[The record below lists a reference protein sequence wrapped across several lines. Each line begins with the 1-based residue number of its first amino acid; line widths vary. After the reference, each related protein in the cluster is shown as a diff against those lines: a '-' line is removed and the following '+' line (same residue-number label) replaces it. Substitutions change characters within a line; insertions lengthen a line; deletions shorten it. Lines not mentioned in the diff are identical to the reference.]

1 MNFFEHQDKARRQ
14 TTRLVLLLLV
24 AVALVVL
31 FTAIIASGVVTYFQ
45 TQTVVDTQW
54 TDIGYWKALFTNPIF
69 AWSALGTLTV
79 IFLGSAYK
87 SLQLGGNGIQVALSM
102 NAKHVHPETDNPQH
116 KQFFNIV
123 TEMALASGSP
133 VPKVFVIPGHG
144 INAFA
149 AGFNRHQ
156 TVVAATEGALEQL
169 TRDELQGVV
178 AHEFSHINFGDVKI
192 NMRLVALLHG
202 ILLIGLI
209 GQHMVG
215 GSRFGRRRHHSRSRS
230 DNKSAG
236 VGLALMAI
244 GYAGTFCGN
253 MIKAAVSRQ
262 REFLADASA
271 VQFTRNP
278 EGIANALKKIAR
290 GPDEISIESENAEQ
304 YSHFYFSSLRARFFS
319 NLFSTHPDI
328 DERISRL
335 GHSFEAQPK
344 NSPNGSNRHTQP
356 SSDVADNAMGFAG
369 SSGAHNASRTAQ
381 TMTSAQAG
389 EALVNCVGQP
399 SAQNLDAAK
408 LHIKQLP
415 SALIEASHSA
425 FSARALIYGLII
437 TNTPKDFHDAQHDY
451 LTKNAHPATVKA
463 LAGLLPQIA
472 KLSQGDCHNLL
483 LMAESALQ
491 DQSKEQADVFKCC
504 AKALIEADK
513 QLTLF
518 EWCIYRLAIAPF
530 KAQLSGNI
538 KLSDCAPALS
548 ILFYYAASHTE
559 ADQRLTLL
567 KDVNAILGVPL
578 PAPAAVSLKK
588 LDGALTQ
595 LSQLKPLSKPALLK
609 ALVACIKSDGKITD
623 DEIALLRMVAL
634 VLDCPIPDIAF

>member
-14 TTRLVLLLLV
+14 TTRLVLLLALAV
-24 AVALVVL
+24 TAVAL
-31 FTAIIASGVVTYFQ
+31 FTAIVVSGVVSYFQ
-45 TQTVVDTQW
+45 TQTAMGTQW
-54 TDIGYWKALFTNPIF
+54 TNLDYLTTLFTSPVF

-79 IFLGSAYK
+79 ILLGSAYK
-87 SLQLGGNGIQVALSM
+87 SFQLGGNGIEVALSM

-123 TEMALASGSP
+123 TEMALASGNP
-133 VPKVFVIPGHG
+133 VPKVFVIPGQG

-215 GSRFGRRRHHSRSRS
+215 GSMFGRRRYHSSRSRS

-253 MIKAAVSRQ
+253 IIKAAVSRQ
-262 REFLADASA
+262 REYLADASA

-290 GPDEISIESENAEQ
+290 GPADAGIDAENAEQ
-304 YSHFYFSSLRARFFS
+304 YSHFYFSSLHARFFS
-319 NLFSTHPDI
+319 RLFSTHPDI
-328 DERISRL
+328 EERISRL
-335 GHSFEAQPK
+335 GHSLDA
-344 NSPNGSNRHTQP
+344 SASGSNKHQQFSNTATD
-356 SSDVADNAMGFAG
+356 STMDNTMGFAG
-369 SSGAHNASRTAQ
+369 SNSGATAH
-381 TMTSAQAG
+381 TMTAAQAG
-389 EALVNCVGQP
+389 DALVNCVGQP
-399 SAQNLDAAK
+399 SAQNLNAAK
-408 LHIKQLP
+408 AHIKQLP
-415 SALIEASHSA
+415 NALIEASHNV

-437 TNTPKDFHDAQHDY
+437 ANTPKAFHEAQHNH
-451 LTKNAHPATVKA
+451 LGNNAHPATVKA
-463 LAGLLPQIA
+463 LANLLPAIYP
-472 KLSQGDCHNLL
+472 LSQSDCYNLL

-491 DQSKEQADVFKCC
+491 DQSAAQAGVFKSC

-513 QLTLF
+513 QLSLF

-530 KAQLSGNI
+530 KASLSGNK
-538 KLSDCAPALS
+538 KLSDCAQALGV
-548 ILFYYAASHTE
+548 LFYYAASHTNAAE
-559 ADQRLTLL
+559 RIQLLNNVNTILAVNLT
-567 KDVNAILGVPL
+567 P
-578 PAPAAVSLKK
+578 PEAVSLKK
-588 LDGALTQ
+588 LDAALTE

-609 ALVACIKSDGKITD
+609 ALVACIKSDGTITD
-623 DEIALLRMVAL
+623 DEITLLRMVAL
-634 VLDCPIPDIAF
+634 VLDCPVPDIKL